1 MPPSPAATLT
11 ASWREVGPAP
21 VILLIGP
28 EEYLA
33 TRAFES
39 VRHRM
44 REAEPD
50 VETVRLDAAHYD
62 AGSLIV
68 LGSPSLF
75 GGKQIIEA
83 RGLAQ
88 MNDAFLQDALEYISN
103 PAPDVVLVMHHS
115 GGARGKKL
123 LDAVKAKKAVV
134 VECQPLKK
142 DSDKA
147 DFVAAE
153 FRNARR
159 RIEPDAVRSLVAAV
173 GSSLSELAAACHQLA
188 SDSDG
193 VISAE
198 LVEKYYGG
206 RIEATGFKVADAAL
220 AGRGGQA
227 LAMLR
232 HALSTGADPVPLV
245 AALAMKLRAVG
256 KVYGVRGS
264 SAQLA
269 KELGMAPWQVDQAR
283 REAQRWTPEGLNHC
297 IQVLAE
303 ADAQVKGEARDPIY
317 AVERAVTAIALGGS
331 R

>member
-1 MPPSPAATLT
+1 MSPSPAASVT
-11 ASWREVGPAP
+11 ASWREVAPAP
-21 VILLIGP
+21 VILLLGP

-33 TRAFES
+33 TRGFES
-39 VRHRM
+39 VRHHM
-44 REAEPD
+44 REMEPGA
-50 VETVRLDAAHYD
+50 ETVRLDAAHYEP
-62 AGSLIV
+62 GSLIM

-75 GGKQIIEA
+75 GGTQIIEA

-88 MNDAFLQDALEYISN
+88 MNDAFLQDALHYIPN
-103 PAPDVVLVMHHS
+103 PAPDVVLVMHHA
-115 GGARGKKL
+115 GGTRGKKL
-123 LDAVKAKKAVV
+123 LDALKAHKTVL

-159 RIEPDAVRSLVAAV
+159 RIEPDAVRALVAAV

-188 SDSDG
+188 SDAEG

-245 AALAMKLRAVG
+245 AALAMKLRGVA
-256 KVYGVRGS
+256 KVYGVRGNS
-264 SAQLA
+264 TQLA

-283 REAQRWTPEGLNHC
+283 RESQRWTPEGLNHC
-297 IQVLAE
+297 IQILAE
-303 ADAQVKGEARDPIY
+303 ADAQVKGEARDPVY